1 MTTVCGHRNETI
13 TSIVSRDLI
22 WIKDSSVAVGHVVRL
37 KFEPGRIK
45 AHAVTL
51 AFRRVIG
58 LGIVTA
64 TAKPIVPI
72 FIGRGAP
79 FCHRSKLSCER
90 SSHLRNL
97 P

>member
-45 AHAVTL
+45 AHAV
-51 AFRRVIG
+51 A
-58 LGIVTA
+58 
-64 TAKPIVPI
+64 
-72 FIGRGAP
+72 
-79 FCHRSKLSCER
+79 LSH
-90 SSHLRNL
+90 SGV
-97 P
+97 